1 MHNNKNCT
9 ECNMKLDIVNYLKHR
24 TVCKTCYNKNRRK
37 KYDKQNFH
45 ADVKKLFEPVTKDI
59 TDSSKEINFILESLN
74 NKIDDVLDLLEVIK
88 SRIPRSTRT

>member
-1 MHNNKNCT
+1 MDDNKNCT
-9 ECNMKLDIVNYLKHR
+9 VCNTKLDIVNYLKHR
-24 TVCKTCYNKNRRK
+24 TVCKTCYNKSRRN
-37 KYDKQNFH
+37 KYN
-45 ADVKKLFEPVTKDI
+45 KDI

>member
-1 MHNNKNCT
+1 MDDNKNCT
-9 ECNMKLDIVNYLKHR
+9 VCNTKLDIVNYLKHR
-24 TVCKTCYNKNRRK
+24 TVCKSCYNKNRRN
-37 KYDKQNFH
+37 KYN
-45 ADVKKLFEPVTKDI
+45 KDI